1 MDKTNYVIFHSTSS
15 SIPPDTVI
23 KIGNKHIT
31 RVKYIKFL
39 GLLLDENLS
48 WKYHL
53 CELSKKLARACGI
66 LFRIRNLLT
75 FESLICIYN
84 ALFVLFLQY
93 GITVWGQTYDSY
105 LEPISKLQK
114 KAVRA
119 ISHQPFRSPSL
130 LIFKKLKL
138 LRFQDIFQL
147 RLLTFVYKSINKKNP
162 SCFHDYFS
170 LNANIHQH
178 STRPSA

>member
-1 MDKTNYVIFHSTSS
+1 M
-15 SIPPDTVI
+15 
-23 KIGNKHIT
+23 
-31 RVKYIKFL
+31 
-39 GLLLDENLS
+39 LS
-48 WKYHL
+48 P
-53 CELSKKLARACGI
+53 
-66 LFRIRNLLT
+66 
-75 FESLICIYN
+75 
-84 ALFVLFLQY
+84 QY
-93 GITVWGQTYDSY
+93 GITFWGQTYDSY

-138 LRFQDIFQL
+138 IRFQDIFQL

-170 LNANIHQH
+170 INANIHQH
-178 STRPSA
+178 SIRQSNRSNLCLTHRNSFRYGLKSFRYKGAKLWNGLPVEIRNSPSKYSFKINFETFLQNNIVINDGFLNLVYK